1 MVKSGECYCVCYCAQ
16 QTVVKEQ
23 SPNEGGEKED
33 LAHSL
38 GTGNFVVQFWGEFF
52 GWRGVQRSCQQWG
65 LEEVN

>member
-1 MVKSGECYCVCYCAQ
+1 M
-16 QTVVKEQ
+16 VKEQ
-23 SPNEGGEKED
+23 SPNEIYSEEGEKED